1 MRNYFLILFI
11 GFTLV
16 AQAQFPAL
24 VNREYFQLSE
34 WQFKKG
40 IYNKAYTA
48 DYNIADWQKVSTPHT
63 YSMDAINEVGYYRGQ
78 AWYRSQFTVPQS
90 MKGERIYIRFE
101 GVGQE
106 ATLYVN
112 EKKIGQH
119 IGGYSAF
126 CFDITDALK
135 AEGDNLIAVK
145 VTNEPNFKRIPVD
158 DKLFN
163 HYGGIYR
170 PVYLFSTPQSRINPT
185 YFASSGVFV
194 ETKKITEAAANIEV
208 RVHLKSQEETS
219 ALNLIFELKDAAGQS
234 IIAQE
239 KEVTM
244 FTKEKVT
251 LQNFSIPNPQLWHG
265 KANPHLYTLKVALK
279 SEGGEDIVEQQFG
292 IREFYVDPNEGFILN
307 DEHYRLYGVAM
318 HQEWKHCGPAMQAEH
333 HRKDWSLIDEIGA
346 TAVRMSHYQHSEL
359 SYQLADSLGLVVWTE
374 IPNVHDWSGREG
386 ANAKQQL
393 KELIAQNYNH
403 PSVCFWGLWNEVR
416 SWSGK
421 HTPAVTLVEEL
432 QAIAKE
438 LDPSRITTS
447 ASDRKMDSPMSR
459 ISDLQAFNKYYG
471 WYYGQERDL
480 GTWLDDTHRR
490 YPEDGLAISE
500 YGVGGN
506 IYQQDSSKLD
516 KPNGAYFPEMVQTN
530 YHEVAWEIINK
541 RPFVWGS
548 YIWNMFDFSV
558 GGWNRG
564 GISNLNH
571 KGLITYDR
579 ETKKDAFYFY
589 KANWSD
595 EPVLYIAERRHHERE
610 RNSTDIKVF
619 TNLEDVTLFVNGKK
633 VKTLKNESELQRVIF
648 TDVKLQQGEN
658 NIKVSSKRVEMSD
671 EVIWIV
677 K

>member
-1 MRNYFLILFI
+1 MCLA
-11 GFTLV
+11 LV
-16 AQAQFPAL
+16 AEAQNPSLA
-24 VNREYFQLSE
+24 NRENIALSQWE
-34 WQFKKG
+34 FKKG
-40 IYNKAYTA
+40 IYNKAYTL
-48 DYNIADWQKVSTPHT
+48 DYNTSDWNKVSTPHT
-63 YSMDAINEVGYYRGQ
+63 YSMDAINDVGYYRGQ
-78 AWYRSQFTVPQS
+78 AWYRTAFTLPQR
-90 MKGERIYIRFE
+90 MKDQRIYIRFE

-112 EKKIGQH
+112 EKKLGQH

-126 CFDITDALK
+126 CFDITDAVK
-135 AEGDNLIAVK
+135 TDGENLIALK

-170 PVYLFSTPQSRINPT
+170 PVYLFSTPQSRINPN
-185 YFASSGVFV
+185 YFASSGVFI
-194 ETKKITEAAANIEV
+194 ETKKITESAANIEV
-208 RVHLKSQEETS
+208 RVHLKSQKETN
-219 ALNLIFELKDAAGQS
+219 ALNLNYELSDIQGNT
-234 IIAQE
+234 IISQA

-244 FTKEKVT
+244 FTQEKVT
-251 LQNFSIPNPQLWHG
+251 LQNFSIPKPELWHG
-265 KANPHLYTLKVALK
+265 KANPYLYTLKVTLK
-279 SEGGEDIVEQQFG
+279 SDTGEDVVEQKFG
-292 IREFYVDPNEGFILN
+292 LREFQVDPNEGFILN
-307 DEHYRLYGVAM
+307 NDNYRLYGVAM
-318 HQEWKHCGPAMQAEH
+318 HQEWQHCGPALQAEN
-333 HRKDWSLIDEIGA
+333 HRKDWALINEIGA
-346 TAVRMSHYQHSEL
+346 TAVRMSHYQHSDL

-416 SWSGK
+416 SWSGN

-432 QAIAKE
+432 QDIAKE
-438 LDPSRITTS
+438 MDPTRITTS

-471 WYYGQERDL
+471 WYYGKDHDL
-480 GTWLDDTHRR
+480 ATWLDDTHRR

-516 KPNGAYFPEMVQTN
+516 KPNGSYFPEMVQTS
-530 YHEVAWEIINK
+530 YHETAWKIINE
-541 RPFVWGS
+541 RPYIWGT

-579 ETKKDAFYFY
+579 QVKKDAFYFY

-595 EPVLYIAERRHHERE
+595 EPVLYIAERRHKERT
-610 RNSTDIKVF
+610 STTNTIKVF
-619 TNLEDVTLFVNGKK
+619 TNLEEVTLYLNGKK
-633 VKTLKNESELQRVIF
+633 IKTLKNGSDIQRIIFADVELQP
-648 TDVKLQQGEN
+648 GEN
-658 NIKVSSKRVEMSD
+658 TIKVTSKRVNMSD
-671 EVIWIV
+671 KVIWQVSQIL